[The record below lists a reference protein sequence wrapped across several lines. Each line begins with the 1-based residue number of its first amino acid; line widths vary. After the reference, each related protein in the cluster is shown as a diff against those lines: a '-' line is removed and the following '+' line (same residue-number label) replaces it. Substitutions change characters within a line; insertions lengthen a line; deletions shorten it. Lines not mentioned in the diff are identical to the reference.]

1 RPKRG
6 IYQITTSGKQLLKI
20 NGDKL
25 TKKMLEEEPDYIN
38 YIKELAIRN
47 QRKGISTSVSED
59 IEKENPKKEVGSI
72 IDNMNNEVSIEL
84 LDKIRNSDPYFFEQ
98 LVVDLLSRM
107 GYSGEGGSAK
117 VTSRSNDGGIDGI
130 INQDPLGTSTVYL
143 QAKRYK
149 EDNKINRSDIQSFYG
164 ALASVRADRG
174 VFITTSSYTSGAKEF
189 AVNQGIVLIDGI
201 QLTELML
208 KYKVGVE
215 AENQYTIFRIDN
227 DYFELNNI

>member
-1 RPKRG
+1 
-6 IYQITTSGKQLLKI
+6 
-20 NGDKL
+20 
-25 TKKMLEEEPDYIN
+25 
-38 YIKELAIRN
+38 
-47 QRKGISTSVSED
+47 
-59 IEKENPKKEVGSI
+59 
-72 IDNMNNEVSIEL
+72 
-84 LDKIRNSDPYFFEQ
+84 
-98 LVVDLLSRM
+98 
-107 GYSGEGGSAK
+107 
-117 VTSRSNDGGIDGI
+117 
-130 INQDPLGTSTVYL
+130 
-143 QAKRYK
+143 RYK

>member
-1 RPKRG
+1 
-6 IYQITTSGKQLLKI
+6 
-20 NGDKL
+20 
-25 TKKMLEEEPDYIN
+25 MLEEEPDYIN

-117 VTSRSNDGGIDGI
+117 VTSRSNDGGLMVLLIRTHLARVQYISKLKDTKKI
-130 INQDPLGTSTVYL
+130 I
-143 QAKRYK
+143 
-149 EDNKINRSDIQSFYG
+149 E
-164 ALASVRADRG
+164 
-174 VFITTSSYTSGAKEF
+174 
-189 AVNQGIVLIDGI
+189 
-201 QLTELML
+201 
-208 KYKVGVE
+208 
-215 AENQYTIFRIDN
+215 
-227 DYFELNNI
+227 

>member
-1 RPKRG
+1 
-6 IYQITTSGKQLLKI
+6 
-20 NGDKL
+20 
-25 TKKMLEEEPDYIN
+25 
-38 YIKELAIRN
+38 
-47 QRKGISTSVSED
+47 VSED

-149 EDNKINRSDIQSFYG
+149 EDNKINRSDIQTFYG

-189 AVNQGIVLIDGI
+189 AINQGIVLIDGI